1 MSLIS
6 LGSWCIRR
14 SCSRASRPDRIWLA
28 DLSRSPQSPSTRISN
43 GSVGNITMINLSTRS
58 QSMLLSISEDKITEL
73 LEASGERY
81 AVFASDVPSVKIEN
95 YQSAYPTSYEA
106 SGTVYATPVLVTAET
121 KEH

>member
-1 MSLIS
+1 
-6 LGSWCIRR
+6 
-14 SCSRASRPDRIWLA
+14 
-28 DLSRSPQSPSTRISN
+28 
-43 GSVGNITMINLSTRS
+43 
-58 QSMLLSISEDKITEL
+58 MLLSISEDKITEL

-121 KEH
+121 KEHLMSARRQIEESGVPLKTSISGRSWPGICYE